1 MIPLCLCVNPSDPSH
16 VVTFIC
22 RILRLRKL
30 ELPRLYL
37 PIQVLFIFAKKWQL
51 SCQQDEKYDSECP
64 HIGRVAIVVP
74 FSGNVRVHVV
84 GGPAE
89 QSQFLLSS
97 SFDAK
102 PEIYNLD
109 SILFTWI
116 DQNVI

>member
-1 MIPLCLCVNPSDPSH
+1 MISLCLCVNPTYPSH

-22 RILRLRKL
+22 GILWLRELK
-30 ELPRLYL
+30 LPRLNL
-37 PIQVLFIFAKKWQL
+37 PIQVLFVLPKKRQL
-51 SCQQDEKYDSECP
+51 SRQQYKKDDTESP
-64 HIGRVAIVVP
+64 HIGGVAIVVA
-74 FSGNVRVHVV
+74 FARDIRVHVV

-116 DQNVI
+116 DQNVV